1 VSQKIRIGNI
11 ENIKTRRRKIGN
23 IRSTSTSIKI
33 GSKIRIKTRI
43 ETKRRKKVDT
53 MIRKGRT
60 MGLKMLMTFRG
71 TKRVR

>member
-33 GSKIRIKTRI
+33 GAKIRIKTRI

-53 MIRKGRT
+53 MIR
-60 MGLKMLMTFRG
+60 
-71 TKRVR
+71 